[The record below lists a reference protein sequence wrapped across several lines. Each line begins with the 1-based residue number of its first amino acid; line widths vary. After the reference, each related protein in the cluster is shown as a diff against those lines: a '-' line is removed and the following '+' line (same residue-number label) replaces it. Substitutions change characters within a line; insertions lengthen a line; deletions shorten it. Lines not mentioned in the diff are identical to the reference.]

1 MCTYCKYNISEC
13 INTVDATHDKFSCR
27 GSEIHSLISA
37 RIANTTYQNVSI
49 LLMQH
54 NKISTQL
61 DYGKITTLECMNVL
75 HLSPCYEPTWVI

>member
-1 MCTYCKYNISEC
+1 MQHMTNFL
-13 INTVDATHDKFSCR
+13 AGGFRDK
-27 GSEIHSLISA
+27 HSFISA
-37 RIANTTYQNVSI
+37 HIANTTYQNVSI